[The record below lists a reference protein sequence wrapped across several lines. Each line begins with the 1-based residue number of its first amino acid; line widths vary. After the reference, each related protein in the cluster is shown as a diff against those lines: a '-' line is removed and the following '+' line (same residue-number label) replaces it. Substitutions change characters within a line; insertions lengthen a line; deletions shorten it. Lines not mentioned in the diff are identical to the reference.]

1 MATSNLIGGITSIG
15 SAIANA
21 DSGQFFTYQFWSN
34 VPLQKELSQNNEK
47 TGPQHHVKTPHRR
60 LTDEESGYNRRTLPA
75 PPISRAFI
83 SPRGAQSTGRSPHQ
97 MRILDLITPK
107 DLSRVAKLQMLARQV
122 VEGLCS
128 GRHRSPHK
136 GFSVE
141 FKEHRPYVRGDEL
154 KDIDWK
160 VFAKSDR
167 LYIREFEEDTNLRCT
182 LVVDR
187 SGSMRYRGERSE
199 GRSKYEYAQQ
209 LAASLAYLMLGQ
221 QDTVGLITF
230 DDDLRDQLPPRSRPS
245 HLQSLLSAL
254 AIDSSKRETDLG
266 GVFRKIASKLGRRG
280 LVIIISDA
288 MGDTSSISRSLA
300 HIRSSKHEVLFFQ
313 IMDPD
318 EVDFPFSGRIQF
330 RDLEQVDNEHTVE
343 AISIRE
349 AYLKRLRDH
358 EEKLRAACR
367 TNKVDL
373 IRLTTDRPFADAL
386 HEYLALRRR
395 LR

>member
-1 MATSNLIGGITSIG
+1 
-15 SAIANA
+15 
-21 DSGQFFTYQFWSN
+21 
-34 VPLQKELSQNNEK
+34 
-47 TGPQHHVKTPHRR
+47 
-60 LTDEESGYNRRTLPA
+60 
-75 PPISRAFI
+75 
-83 SPRGAQSTGRSPHQ
+83 

-199 GRSKYEYAQQ
+199 GRSKYDYAQQ

-245 HLQSLLSAL
+245 HLQALLSAL
-254 AIDSSKRETDLG
+254 ATDSSKRETDLG
-266 GVFRKIASKLGRRG
+266 GVFRKVASKLGRRG

-330 RDLEQVDNEHTVE
+330 RDLEQAENEHTVE
-343 AISIRE
+343 AVSIRE
-349 AYLKRLRDH
+349 AYLKRLRQH
-358 EEKLRAACR
+358 EENLRDACR

>member
-1 MATSNLIGGITSIG
+1 MDIIEI
-15 SAIANA
+15 
-21 DSGQFFTYQFWSN
+21 
-34 VPLQKELSQNNEK
+34 
-47 TGPQHHVKTPHRR
+47 PHR
-60 LTDEESGYNRRTLPA
+60 SGKSV
-75 PPISRAFI
+75 PPIPPFGVQFVR
-83 SPRGAQSTGRSPHQ
+83 RSANR

-107 DLSRVAKLQMLARQV
+107 DLSRVAKLQILARQV
-122 VEGLCS
+122 VEGFCS

-154 KDIDWK
+154 RNIDWK

-167 LYIREFEEDTNLRCT
+167 LYIREFEEETNVRCT

-187 SGSMRYRGERSE
+187 SGSMRYCGDRSQ
-199 GRSKYEYAQQ
+199 GRSKYDYAQQ

-230 DDDLRDQLPPRSRPS
+230 DDEPREQLPPRSRPS
-245 HLQSLLSAL
+245 HLRALLTAL
-254 AIDSSKRETDLG
+254 TLDGSKRETDLG
-266 GVFRKIASKLGRRG
+266 GVFKKIAPKLGRRG

-288 MGDTSSISRSLA
+288 MGDAKSISRSLA

-313 IMDPD
+313 VMDPD

-330 RDLEQVDNEHTVE
+330 RDLERVDNEHTVD
-343 AISIRE
+343 ARSLRE
-349 AYLKRLRDH
+349 AYLKRLSDH
-358 EEKLRAACR
+358 EASLRDACR
-367 TNKVDL
+367 TNRVDL